1 MPPAP
6 HDPPL
11 RPAVI
16 EYEEGRAGRQQL
28 GLALGAVMFVGV
40 TAFGVWTAVAS
51 QQQYPGRPEAV
62 LGTGFGAMFALLG
75 AVVALTAVGVL
86 RRVRRWVRAPRPL
99 LLLDDAGIADAEGE
113 RVAWQQV
120 ASIEVRADGPTP
132 PRTNPVAQLD
142 PGHRMAV
149 AVRGGLDR
157 TAGRSSGLRDGRRSV
172 RVLLH
177 DGSDRWRDLTLPVG
191 PERFASVALAIA
203 EHAEHRGV
211 PVALPR

>member
-1 MPPAP
+1 MPPDRP
-6 HDPPL
+6 LPPL
-11 RPAVI
+11 RPAAVA
-16 EYEEGRAGRQQL
+16 YEEGRAGRQQL
-28 GLALGAVMFVGV
+28 GLAVAGALFVGV
-40 TAFGVWTAVAS
+40 TAFGVWTVVAS

-62 LGTGFGAMFALLG
+62 LGTGFGALFALLG
-75 AVVALTAVGVL
+75 AAVALTALGVL
-86 RRVRRWVRAPRPL
+86 RRIRRWARSPRPL
-99 LLLDDAGIADAEGE
+99 LLLDDAGIAGAEGE

-132 PRTNPVAQLD
+132 PPTNRVAQLD

-177 DGSDRWRDLTLPVG
+177 DGSDRWHDLTLPVG

-203 EHAEHRGV
+203 EHAQHRGV